1 MMLSCKHPLSAS
13 LLMIG
18 LSEYQVVLCWT
29 KSNTVH
35 AGGLFLANHLDHN
48 FTTLDIH
55 QEG

>member
-1 MMLSCKHPLSAS
+1 MLSCKHPLSAS